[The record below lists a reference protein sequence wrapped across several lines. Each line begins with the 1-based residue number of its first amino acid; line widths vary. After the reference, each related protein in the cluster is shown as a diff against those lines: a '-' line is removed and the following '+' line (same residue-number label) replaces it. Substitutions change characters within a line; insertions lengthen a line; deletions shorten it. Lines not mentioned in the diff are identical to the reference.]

1 VTDAVSMLRQEGT
14 AGAARALVLPVA
26 IVAIIVMMVL
36 PIPPLLLDIFFVVNI
51 VVALAVLLVSINT
64 FRPLEFSSFPTVLLF
79 ATMLRLALNIAS
91 TRVVLVEGH
100 KGTDAAGK
108 VIESF
113 GHFVIGGNYVVG
125 FIVFIVLIIINM
137 VVIVKG
143 TGRVSEVSARF
154 TLDAMPGKQMAI
166 DADLN
171 AGLITPEQAKQR
183 RAEVTQESDFYGSMD
198 GATKFVKGDAVA
210 GLLIVGIN
218 IFGGLIIGMAQ
229 HGLGFSQAAKTYLT
243 LTIGDGLVAQI
254 PALLLSIAAAV
265 IVTRDSGGN
274 DLTEQV
280 LRQIGNR
287 KAWYAVAA
295 ILALIGVVPGMPNLF
310 FLAAAALAFA
320 FAHYGTASSSGAKD
334 GEDAADAATDDDA
347 SKDEDRLTVDD
358 VSNSTPLLLEVGYG
372 LIPLIEDEGKSALVA
387 RITGIR
393 KNVSRDVGFIVPP
406 VRIRDNL
413 AFQPSTYRITVA
425 GVVLAEDMVIPGK
438 LLAIQSGRSNLVIP
452 GEQVKDPTFGFDAV
466 WIDPSE
472 KSRALA
478 ADYTVVDPSTVIAT
492 HMHHLLG
499 LHAADLLGQ
508 DDVQLLLDHVAK
520 SAPHLVS
527 GLVPKSLSLSQLTHV
542 LKSLVAE
549 QVPITDLRRI
559 LEALAGS
566 KSREADEMV
575 DICRIAL
582 APMIV
587 QRVSSPKEPLSV
599 ITLDSGLE
607 QLIIQNGRQ
616 GSGFTIE
623 PGLARKLVESFQEQS
638 TALAEQGKT
647 LVVVTAPILRRELA
661 ALVRQGVPDGLVL
674 SVREIPE
681 NKRIN
686 VVAVIGGTA

>member
-1 VTDAVSMLRQEGT
+1 MTDAVSMLRQEGT